1 MELPS
6 SSSSSFGQ
14 RMNGMVALTLLSE
27 SEWNGLRLL
36 LFSENEWDGDPPV
49 PPLSERKWNGPP
61 PHPPRELNGLLLL
74 FSQEQEYHSI
84 HSLK

>member
-36 LFSENEWDGDPPV
+36 FFSENEWNGDPA
-49 PPLSERKWNGPP
+49 PLPD
-61 PHPPRELNGLLLL
+61 
-74 FSQEQEYHSI
+74 HSI
-84 HSLK
+84 HALR

>member
-27 SEWNGLRLL
+27 SESNGLRLL

-49 PPLSERKWNGPP
+49 PPCQRENGMV
-61 PHPPRELNGLLLL
+61 LLLIL
-74 FSQEQEYHSI
+74 PEN
-84 HSLK
+84 